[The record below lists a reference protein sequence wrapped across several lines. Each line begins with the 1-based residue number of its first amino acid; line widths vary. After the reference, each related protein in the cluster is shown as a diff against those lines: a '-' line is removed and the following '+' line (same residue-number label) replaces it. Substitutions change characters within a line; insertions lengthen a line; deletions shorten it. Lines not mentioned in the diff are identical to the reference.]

1 MKMKRYNRRFLLT
14 ALLFCVIFFPH
25 GNALS
30 QGHSQQDLRHGETA
44 VGILVAA
51 NYDSQIDPA
60 DLYDKARNLYAENR
74 YDEIIRLL
82 SGPCYPNLT
91 NIELNILLAKAQTE
105 KCARLKEQGDK
116 SYKRLIRQPYETAVR
131 LHKLTGMNPELYYIS
146 ARCLF
151 INNRPSRAKRS
162 IRKALYFKPGN
173 PEYLVTLG
181 DINISLANRAKRD
194 GEDPVMYEDLYSN
207 AKDAYQQALA
217 AKRDD
222 DAFVK
227 RIEEKLKNLPK

>member
-1 MKMKRYNRRFLLT
+1 MKKHYRQFLLT

-25 GNALS
+25 SNALS
-30 QGHSQQDLRHGETA
+30 QGHSQKNLCPCKAE
-44 VGILVAA
+44 VKILIAA
-51 NYDSQIDPA
+51 NDDSQIDSA
-60 DLYDKARNLYAENR
+60 DLYDEARNLYAENR
-74 YDEIIRLL
+74 YDEVIRLL
-82 SGPCYPNLT
+82 SGPCYRNST

-116 SYKRLIRQPYETAVR
+116 SYKKLIRQPYVTAVR
-131 LHKLTGMNPELYYIS
+131 LHKMTGMNPELYYIS